1 MSWLAAAGKT
11 YSIDVA
17 GKSLFPSGPVADAMG
32 TFTLS
37 WFQTPPPGIVGF
49 SPVSGAAGTQIT
61 LNGTN
66 FTGVTRIRFNGTE
79 AAFTTRT
86 NIDDFY
92 DLRLTAVVPAGATTG
107 PITIETPHGNGTS
120 AAVLEVLDG
129 PLTLLAVLEV
139 DRTLALSWPATAS
152 GYVLESSA
160 ALASPAWTPVGL
172 PVETS
177 GSRNSVRI
185 VLAEAGRFFRLRKP

>member
-1 MSWLAAAGKT
+1 MAAAGKT

-120 AAVLEVLDG
+120 ASVFEVIEDPPLLVAVLD
-129 PLTLLAVLEV
+129 A
-139 DRTLALSWPATAS
+139 DRMLGLSWPAKAT
-152 GYVLESSA
+152 GYILESTRG
-160 ALASPAWTPVGL
+160 LGIPAWAPADVAIDLVG
-172 PVETS
+172 T
-177 GSRNSVRI
+177 RNTVRI
-185 VLAEAGRFFRLRKP
+185 VPAGERQFYRLRKP